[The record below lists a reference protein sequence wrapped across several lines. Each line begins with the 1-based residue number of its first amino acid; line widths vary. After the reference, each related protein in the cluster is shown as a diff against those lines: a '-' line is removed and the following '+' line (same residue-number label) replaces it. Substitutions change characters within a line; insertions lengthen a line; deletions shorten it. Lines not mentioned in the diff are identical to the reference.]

1 MSNTRRIQTTRTAVT
16 FTVPG
21 DPVPQPRP
29 RVSTRG
35 GYGRA
40 YVPANHPVHEF
51 RSRVAHAAQAA
62 GLTQTTSPVA
72 ITIEAT
78 FGRPRSHYRKAGV
91 KPTAPT
97 LPRPD
102 CDNLAK
108 AVLDALQDVL
118 GDDTKVSRLLVQKK
132 WAADGYTK
140 VEVAS
145 DAFLVVHEPEQ
156 EPLQETLAGKITKE
170 PNNGKK

>member
-1 MSNTRRIQTTRTAVT
+1 MSTARGSQTPRTAVT
-16 FTVPG
+16 FIVDG

-40 YVPANHPVHEF
+40 YVPAKHPVHQF
-51 RSRVAHAAQAA
+51 RARVAHAAKAA
-62 GLTQTTSPVA
+62 GLTETASPVA
-72 ITIEAT
+72 VTIEAR

-91 KPTAPT
+91 KPTAPA

-108 AVLDALQDVL
+108 AVLDGLQDVL
-118 GDDTKVSRLLVQKK
+118 GDDTRVARLTVTKAWGVAGSTSVTIATAEVGDRAGGVHVAAVQVPHDSKK
-132 WAADGYTK
+132 DWCDAD
-140 VEVAS
+140 
-145 DAFLVVHEPEQ
+145 
-156 EPLQETLAGKITKE
+156 
-170 PNNGKK
+170 